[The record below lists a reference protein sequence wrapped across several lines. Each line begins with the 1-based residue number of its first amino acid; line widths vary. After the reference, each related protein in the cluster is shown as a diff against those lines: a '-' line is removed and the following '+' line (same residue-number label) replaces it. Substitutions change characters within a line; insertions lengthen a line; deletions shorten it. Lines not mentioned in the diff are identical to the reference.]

1 MREFALAALPWVLAG
16 LAVVILCASRGK
28 KGQGAEDERLATGM
42 ALGLLLGLLLNGLD
56 LWENHAIGLALG
68 PLWGMALAA
77 LTAGS
82 PRNTKKTIANCNIVA
97 RLYGLLSEDGRITGM
112 SS

>member
-28 KGQGAEDERLATGM
+28 KGQGPDDERLATGM

-56 LWENHAIGLALG
+56 LWENHAIALALG

-77 LTAGS
+77 LTAGK
-82 PRNTKKTIANCNIVA
+82 PKKHKENDSK
-97 RLYGLLSEDGRITGM
+97 L
-112 SS
+112 

>member
-42 ALGLLLGLLLNGLD
+42 AL
-56 LWENHAIGLALG
+56 
-68 PLWGMALAA
+68 AA
-77 LTAGS
+77 LTAGK
-82 PRNTKKTIANCNIVA
+82 PKKHKETDSK
-97 RLYGLLSEDGRITGM
+97 L
-112 SS
+112 

>member
-28 KGQGAEDERLATGM
+28 KGQGAENERLATGM

-77 LTAGS
+77 LTAGK
-82 PRNTKKTIANCNIVA
+82 PKKHKENDSK
-97 RLYGLLSEDGRITGM
+97 L
-112 SS
+112 

>member
-1 MREFALAALPWVLAG
+1 MREIALAALPGVLAG

-42 ALGLLLGLLLNGLD
+42 ALGLLLNGLD

-77 LTAGS
+77 LTAGK
-82 PRNTKKTIANCNIVA
+82 PKKHKENDSK
-97 RLYGLLSEDGRITGM
+97 L
-112 SS
+112 